1 MDKKKIRQAIL
12 TKMSKVITLED
23 INRILNAYNLD
34 AKQKIILVKPFFTE
48 WFKENFSD
56 SDMKNKK
63 VMSKYIKYR
72 A

>member
-1 MDKKKIRQAIL
+1 MDETKIVEDIA
-12 TKMSKVITLED
+12 TKMSKVMPLEN
-23 INRILNAYNLD
+23 INRILNANNFD
-34 AKQKIILVKPFFTE
+34 TKEKILFVQPYFQT
-48 WFKENFSD
+48 WFKENF